1 MAAHDRASDLLG
13 RILPRWNNRTEDTGS
28 APECSNGLGSSA
40 VHGTVLVV
48 DVAGY
53 GGLHRNNR
61 HQVNIRRGLY
71 GVLSRVLTGAGI
83 PWDECRHENC
93 GDGILVIVPPT
104 TPKSPLVEGL
114 PQRLHTLLR
123 EYNDGHPAEEQ
134 IRLRLAL
141 HAGEIQYDDHGVAGR
156 AVNLAFRLVDSEV
169 LRDALAGSSG
179 DLAVI
184 TSSWFYEEV
193 VWHSDVTGFYS
204 VSLDNKETSTTAWI
218 WLPGS
223 STAKVAPT
231 HALRHLPTNVR
242 QFVGREAELDRLM
255 SLLDTS
261 KADTVV
267 ITAIDGSAGVGK
279 TTLAL
284 HWAHSVK
291 DRFPD
296 GQLHVNLRGFDQR
309 EPMDAGQ
316 ALHDFLQALGVAPKS
331 IPAELDAKAAVYRS
345 LLSGRRMLIVLD
357 NARSSEHVRPLLPGS
372 SSCVAIIT
380 SRNRLDSLV
389 VREGAHR
396 ISLDVLSVKDA
407 LTLLAERVPHLDVG
421 SGAADELIELC
432 ARLPLALSVTAAR
445 AAGHLDLSLVRLVR
459 ELREERTRLD
469 VLEPGEVDL
478 SVRTVFSWSYSIL
491 SAGGASLFRLLGVH
505 PGPDIDTYACDALLG
520 KPSRACLTE
529 LTRAHLLTEHV
540 PGRYRFHD
548 LLRTYATE
556 LAEDEMEKA
565 DATKRVLNYYLE
577 TALHADSVIQPCRD
591 GIVRTTS
598 PTSGIST
605 YREAMDWFAA
615 EDATL
620 LAAIS
625 FAADSGLAGHVWQ
638 LAWAC
643 TSFFRRTG
651 RFGDC
656 IAIHGKA
663 VAATRHTADREGLT
677 VALCYLASS
686 LARIGHFEEAIDHL
700 REATKVAETVRNQ
713 DRHAAIH
720 AIYTRILEK
729 QGRYSEALV
738 HVEVAWGIAQDN
750 DAPLRVADALNI
762 RGRLLYLLGR
772 YSEALSCCER
782 ALTNFRQLGN
792 RDGEAHVLVTIG
804 GIKRKLGHYEQAISC
819 LQQSLDIDHQLDDV
833 YWQGIVLK
841 YIGETYL
848 EGGDPPR
855 AKDAFRQAV
864 AILSELHH
872 PDAEVLRT
880 KYLISEETRDAAE
893 AGTGLEGSPMST
905 PFVRSVA
912 AHGGTAPQGAQLP

>member
-1 MAAHDRASDLLG
+1 M
-13 RILPRWNNRTEDTGS
+13 
-28 APECSNGLGSSA
+28 
-40 VHGTVLVV
+40 
-48 DVAGY
+48 
-53 GGLHRNNR
+53 
-61 HQVNIRRGLY
+61 
-71 GVLSRVLTGAGI
+71 
-83 PWDECRHENC
+83 
-93 GDGILVIVPPT
+93 
-104 TPKSPLVEGL
+104 
-114 PQRLHTLLR
+114 
-123 EYNDGHPAEEQ
+123 
-134 IRLRLAL
+134 
-141 HAGEIQYDDHGVAGR
+141 
-156 AVNLAFRLVDSEV
+156 
-169 LRDALAGSSG
+169 
-179 DLAVI
+179 
-184 TSSWFYEEV
+184 
-193 VWHSDVTGFYS
+193 
-204 VSLDNKETSTTAWI
+204 
-218 WLPGS
+218 
-223 STAKVAPT
+223 
-231 HALRHLPTNVR
+231 
-242 QFVGREAELDRLM
+242 
-255 SLLDTS
+255 
-261 KADTVV
+261 
-267 ITAIDGSAGVGK
+267 
-279 TTLAL
+279 
-284 HWAHSVK
+284 
-291 DRFPD
+291 
-296 GQLHVNLRGFDQR
+296 
-309 EPMDAGQ
+309 
-316 ALHDFLQALGVAPKS
+316 
-331 IPAELDAKAAVYRS
+331 
-345 LLSGRRMLIVLD
+345 
-357 NARSSEHVRPLLPGS
+357 
-372 SSCVAIIT
+372 IIT

-396 ISLDVLSVKDA
+396 ISLDVLPAEDA

-421 SGAADELIELC
+421 SGAAGELVELC

-445 AAGHLDLSLVRLVR
+445 AAGHLDLSLDRLVR
-459 ELREERTRLD
+459 ELREVRTRLD

-491 SAGGASLFRLLGVH
+491 SAEGARLFRLLGVH

-520 KPSRACLTE
+520 RPSRACLTE

-556 LAEDEMEKA
+556 LAADETEKA
-565 DATKRVLNYYLE
+565 DATRCVLDYYLD

-591 GIVRTTS
+591 GFVRTTS
-598 PTSGIST
+598 PTSGVST

-625 FAADSGLAGHVWQ
+625 FAADCGLAGHVWK

-656 IAIHGKA
+656 IAIHEKA

-686 LARIGHFEEAIDHL
+686 LARTGHFEEAIDHL

-729 QGRYSEALV
+729 QGRYSEALA
-738 HVEVAWGIAQDN
+738 HVEVAWAIAQDN

-772 YSEALSCCER
+772 HAEALSCCER

-804 GIKRKLGHYEQAISC
+804 GIKRKLGHFEEAISC
-819 LQQSLDIDHQLDDV
+819 LRQSLEIDHQLDDL

-848 EGGDPPR
+848 ESGDPSR
-855 AKDAFRQAV
+855 ARDAFRQAV
-864 AILSELHH
+864 AILGGLHH
-872 PDAEVLRT
+872 PDAEVLRA
-880 KYLISEETRDAAE
+880 KYLEPPGCSPRAAGPDSCCAWLPAPTTVIRSIAE
-893 AGTGLEGSPMST
+893 A
-905 PFVRSVA
+905 
-912 AHGGTAPQGAQLP
+912 